1 MSTGWILKEINPSEL
16 KNHLVNIE
24 IYGTLPPCDEML
36 ASVKEHGVIEPIRCT
51 KDMVVLSGHRRRQHA
66 IIAKV
71 KAVPVLVARHAI
83 GDAEQIVQ
91 VIESNRQREKTTEV
105 RAREFAR
112 LADAMAEL
120 ARKRQSAVGGKK
132 PGALGKK
139 VSEALGDA
147 GRAKDQAAAEVGM
160 SRPTAEK
167 AVAVVEVID
176 ELVEA
181 GETEKAEEIRETL
194 NTKSVAAAARAAGVA
209 PKKDDTAPEEQPVV
223 DSFGVAVP
231 KSLAS
236 VFKEVST
243 FKGIQQ
249 RIGKLQNEIEELQ
262 RSDAGAA
269 LPIQGILNAFKEIK
283 HSVKFA
289 IPYCE
294 CPKCRRGKKECS
306 ACDGLRWITE
316 ATFKRCRT
324 EEDEQWL
331 KTR

>member
-1 MSTGWILKEINPSEL
+1 MATGWTITEANPSDL
-16 KNHLVNIE
+16 KNHPVNIE
-24 IYGTLPPCDEML
+24 IYGTQSPCDEML
-36 ASVKEHGVIEPIRCT
+36 ASIKEHGVIEPIRCT

-66 IIAKV
+66 IIAKL
-71 KAVPVLVARHAI
+71 KTVPVLVARNAI
-83 GDAEQIVQ
+83 GEPEQIVEI
-91 VIESNRQREKTTEV
+91 IESNRQREKTREV
-105 RAREFAR
+105 RAREFGR
-112 LADAMAEL
+112 LAEAKAEL
-120 ARKRQSAVGGKK
+120 ARQRQLSGLRKGKEVPVPK
-132 PGALGKK
+132 II
-139 VSEALGDA
+139 SEREKGE
-147 GRAKDQAAAEVGM
+147 AKAQAAEEVGM

-167 AVAVVEVID
+167 AAAVVEVID

-181 GETEKAEEIRETL
+181 GETEKAAEIRETL
-194 NTKSVAAAARAAGVA
+194 NTKSVAAAARAAGVE
-209 PKKDDTAPEEQPVV
+209 PKKDGAKPEEKPVV
-223 DSFGVAVP
+223 DSFDVAVP
-231 KSLAS
+231 KSLIS

-269 LPIQGILNAFKEIK
+269 LPIQAILNAFKEIK
-283 HSVKFA
+283 QGVKFA

-294 CPKCRRGKKECS
+294 CPKCRRGKKECT
-306 ACDGLRWITE
+306 ACEGLRWITE

>member
-66 IIAKV
+66 VIAKL
-71 KAVPVLVARHAI
+71 KTVPVLVARNAI
-83 GDAEQIVQ
+83 SEEEQIVQ
-91 VIESNRQREKTTEV
+91 LIESNRQREKTKEV

-112 LADAMAEL
+112 LSEAMAEL

-167 AVAVVEVID
+167 AVEVVKVID

-181 GETEKAEEIRETL
+181 GETDKAEEIRETL
-194 NTKSVAAAARAAGVA
+194 NTKSVAAAARAAGVE
-209 PKKDDTAPEEQPVV
+209 PKKPPKLATVLKDGQRTVSQKPYDAHAIEKQFGALVRAIDDMATAAGLNNSTGHKQAVGHLSKAMDGFRGFVWPEY
-223 DSFGVAVP
+223 
-231 KSLAS
+231 
-236 VFKEVST
+236 
-243 FKGIQQ
+243 
-249 RIGKLQNEIEELQ
+249 RIATIT
-262 RSDAGAA
+262 
-269 LPIQGILNAFKEIK
+269 
-283 HSVKFA
+283 
-289 IPYCE
+289 
-294 CPKCRRGKKECS
+294 S
-306 ACDGLRWITE
+306 A
-316 ATFKRCRT
+316 
-324 EEDEQWL
+324 
-331 KTR
+331 